1 MVLANSRKNA
11 MKKILLIA
19 IMFASVSSTFAQA
32 KKSTTKN
39 SKTTNKKYVA
49 SIDQRTKKASDTLRF
64 YSSKEDSLRLMTDS
78 MDLVVLDSTRQAW
91 LDSMYTVVDAEGVQQ
106 SNTIFNNRTA
116 RENKETA
123 VINSLRSLKLS
134 NAQLSRVRPVISSYY
149 DEVDLISSKE
159 DLMEAERNQR
169 IITLDQDRDLKLKAI
184 IGGKNLKKW
193 LKNNTEEP
201 NPSTKEQ

>member
-1 MVLANSRKNA
+1 

-19 IMFASVSSTFAQA
+19 MMFASVSSIFAQT
-32 KKSTTKN
+32 KKSTSKN
-39 SKTTNKKYVA
+39 SKTSSKKYVA
-49 SIDQRTKKASDTLRF
+49 SIEQRTKKASDTLRF
-64 YSSKEDSLRLMTDS
+64 NSSKEDSLRYMTDS

-91 LDSMYTVVDAEGVQQ
+91 LDSMYNVVDAEGLQQ
-106 SNTIFNNRTA
+106 SNAIFNNRTA

-123 VINSLRSLKLS
+123 VINSFRNLKLS
-134 NAQLSRVRPVISSYY
+134 NTQLSRVRPVISLYY

-169 IITLDQDRDLKLKAI
+169 IVTLDQDRDLKLKAI
-184 IGGKNLKKW
+184 MGGKNLKKW

-201 NPSTKEQ
+201 NPSNKEK

>member
-1 MVLANSRKNA
+1 

-39 SKTTNKKYVA
+39 SKNSQKKYA
-49 SIDQRTKKASDTLRF
+49 ANIEQRTKKASDTLRF

-106 SNTIFNNRTA
+106 STKIFNNRTA
-116 RENKETA
+116 RETKETA
-123 VINSLRSLKLS
+123 VINSFRKLKLS
-134 NAQLSRVRPVISSYY
+134 NTQLSRVRPVISMYY

-159 DLMEAERNQR
+159 DLMESERNQR
-169 IITLDQDRDLKLKAI
+169 IVTLDQERDLKLKTI

-193 LKNNTEEP
+193 LKNNNEEP
-201 NPSTKEQ
+201 NPSNKVK